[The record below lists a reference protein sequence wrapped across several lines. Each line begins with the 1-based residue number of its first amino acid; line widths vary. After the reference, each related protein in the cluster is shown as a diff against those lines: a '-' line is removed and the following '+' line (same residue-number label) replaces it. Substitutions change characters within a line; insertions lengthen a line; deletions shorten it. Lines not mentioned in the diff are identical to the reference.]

1 MILPSNYWQTL
12 TFTFYTFLAKPN
24 NNFPWENV
32 IDDIFPSKAFFCS
45 VYVLHVCHTDGN
57 WLVCIVPLWR
67 CIVQSSVS
75 HLVLL
80 SIFHIT
86 FSVQQYIINT
96 ITTIYCDARY
106 YTAGHLGNVVFFSA
120 SSTETTSPSSGFKC
134 VFLAARFLL
143 YSQSQMK
150 TQQVCSQA
158 MPTSG
163 QYSIR
168 HNLICLYTFDT

>member
-1 MILPSNYWQTL
+1 MILPSNYWRTL

-24 NNFPWENV
+24 NFLPCATTV
-32 IDDIFPSKAFFCS
+32 IDDIFPSEAFFCS

-67 CIVQSSVS
+67 CIVHSSVS

-86 FSVQQYIINT
+86 FSVRQYIINT

-106 YTAGHLGNVVFFSA
+106 YCWSPRKSFFQPPLQRQLHPVLVSSVSSWQPDS
-120 SSTETTSPSSGFKC
+120 SSTRNLNWKPNRFAPKPSQRVANIQLDTT
-134 VFLAARFLL
+134 
-143 YSQSQMK
+143 
-150 TQQVCSQA
+150 
-158 MPTSG
+158 
-163 QYSIR
+163 
-168 HNLICLYTFDT
+168 